1 MALFPGYVFVNLN
14 LRDRL
19 RVLRAPGAVQ
29 FVTFQGQP
37 AVIPDSEIRALESSL
52 SAGLR
57 LQPHPYLHQGA
68 RVRLKR
74 GPLVGAEGIMI
85 RRKERF
91 RLVLSIDLIMR
102 SVVFEVDEADVEP
115 TEVHPLDLDPELLCE
130 LQSNLMLFFTG
141 SAHHSWTIL
150 QEQEKATHSHTG
162 PTLDALHQVRA
173 LADRMLG
180 SLQAGDLS
188 LFGALLDEGWRAKKR
203 ISGKISNPR
212 IDHLYEVARHSGA
225 VGGKI

>member
-1 MALFPGYVFVNLN
+1 MAELYFRSGKAVLENTLSNHQALGSGILGEALLFAEKSSPSVQWYAVSVRPRHEKLVTRHLEHQGLNHFLPVYRSVRRWKDRHKELDMALFPGYVFVNLN

-115 TEVHPLDLDPELLCE
+115 
-130 LQSNLMLFFTG
+130 
-141 SAHHSWTIL
+141 I
-150 QEQEKATHSHTG
+150 
-162 PTLDALHQVRA
+162 
-173 LADRMLG
+173 
-180 SLQAGDLS
+180 
-188 LFGALLDEGWRAKKR
+188 
-203 ISGKISNPR
+203 
-212 IDHLYEVARHSGA
+212 
-225 VGGKI
+225 

>member
-1 MALFPGYVFVNLN
+1 MLENTLSNPEALGNGIPGEALLFAERLLPSVHWYAVSVRSRHEKLVTRHLEHQGLNHFLPVYRSVRRWKDRRKELDMALFPGYVFVNLN

-37 AVIPDSEIRALESSL
+37 AAIPDSEIRALESGL

-57 LQPHPYLHQGA
+57 LQPHPYLYQGA

-85 RRKERF
+85 RRKDRF

-115 TEVHPLDLDPELLCE
+115 L
-130 LQSNLMLFFTG
+130 
-141 SAHHSWTIL
+141 
-150 QEQEKATHSHTG
+150 
-162 PTLDALHQVRA
+162 
-173 LADRMLG
+173 
-180 SLQAGDLS
+180 
-188 LFGALLDEGWRAKKR
+188 
-203 ISGKISNPR
+203 
-212 IDHLYEVARHSGA
+212 
-225 VGGKI
+225 

>member
-1 MALFPGYVFVNLN
+1 VLANTLSNHEVLGSGIPGEALLSAESLLPSVQWYAVSVRPRHEKVVTRHLEHQGLNHFLPVYRSVRRWKDRRKELDMALFPGYVFVNLN

-68 RVRLKR
+68 RVRLKS

-115 TEVHPLDLDPELLCE
+115 
-130 LQSNLMLFFTG
+130 
-141 SAHHSWTIL
+141 I
-150 QEQEKATHSHTG
+150 
-162 PTLDALHQVRA
+162 
-173 LADRMLG
+173 
-180 SLQAGDLS
+180 
-188 LFGALLDEGWRAKKR
+188 
-203 ISGKISNPR
+203 
-212 IDHLYEVARHSGA
+212 
-225 VGGKI
+225 

>member
-1 MALFPGYVFVNLN
+1 MENTLLSQGALGSGIPGEALLSAEKPLPSVQWYAVSVRPRHEKLVTRHLEHQGLTYFLPVYRSVRRWKDRRKELDMALFPGYVFVNLN

-19 RVLRAPGAVQ
+19 GVLRAPGAMQ

-37 AVIPDSEIRALESSL
+37 AAIPDSEIRALESSL

-102 SVVFEVDEADVEP
+102 SVIFEVDEADVE
-115 TEVHPLDLDPELLCE
+115 
-130 LQSNLMLFFTG
+130 
-141 SAHHSWTIL
+141 IL
-150 QEQEKATHSHTG
+150 
-162 PTLDALHQVRA
+162 
-173 LADRMLG
+173 
-180 SLQAGDLS
+180 
-188 LFGALLDEGWRAKKR
+188 
-203 ISGKISNPR
+203 
-212 IDHLYEVARHSGA
+212 
-225 VGGKI
+225 

>member
-1 MALFPGYVFVNLN
+1 MAELYFRSGKAVLENTLSNHQALGSGIPGEALLFAGKSSHSVQWYAVSVRPRHEKLVTRHLEHQGLNHFLPVYRSVRRWKDRHKELDMALFPGYVFVNLN

-115 TEVHPLDLDPELLCE
+115 
-130 LQSNLMLFFTG
+130 
-141 SAHHSWTIL
+141 I
-150 QEQEKATHSHTG
+150 
-162 PTLDALHQVRA
+162 
-173 LADRMLG
+173 
-180 SLQAGDLS
+180 
-188 LFGALLDEGWRAKKR
+188 
-203 ISGKISNPR
+203 
-212 IDHLYEVARHSGA
+212 
-225 VGGKI
+225 